1 MKITT
6 KDVDYVSKLALLQ
19 FNDGAKEVM
28 ARELSSILAYVEK
41 MAELDTANV
50 SPTAHML
57 QIKNVFR
64 PDQVEEANIR
74 EEALAIAPQREGS
87 YFKVLPI
94 PGLE

>member
-6 KDVDYVSKLALLQ
+6 KDVDYVSKLALLH
-19 FNDGAKEVM
+19 FEEGAKEVM
-28 ARELSSILAYVEK
+28 ARELSSILAYMEK
-41 MAELDTANV
+41 MAELDTAQV
-50 SPTAHML
+50 PPTAHML

-64 PDQVEEANIR
+64 PDQVVEAEMR

-94 PGLE
+94 PGIE